1 MQSPV
6 FTGQDGQMVK
16 VSRAAF
22 IPGSSSYR
30 NNQVYYVCKLK
41 TVGVCGQFVVHA
53 QSFKPWSFF
62 LEEAYGCLQCSA
74 SLTLDTISICSAA
87 KGCITSL
94 SREATLAA
102 NEALKLRA
110 LTTELKH

>member
-22 IPGSSSYR
+22 IPGSSSRPYW
-30 NNQVYYVCKLK
+30 NNQVYCVCKLK
-41 TVGVCGQFVVHA
+41 TVGMCGQFVVRA

-62 LEEAYGCLQCSA
+62 LEEAYGCLQTSA

-102 NEALKLRA
+102 KEALKL
-110 LTTELKH
+110 